1 MEIEARGL
9 SEMAGL
15 FFDFEAMQMTGSMIE

>member
-1 MEIEARGL
+1 QGKPMLAEMAGL

-15 FFDFEAMQMTGSMIE
+15 EDAA